1 LLYPGFVSCFPWI
14 LSLYEFGYYNNN
26 KKRILINLCGVLG
39 FFLKKRKKE
48 EENRFLIGKEK
59 KNLEVAEKNRIQIIN
74 CVHL

>member
-1 LLYPGFVSCFPWI
+1 
-14 LSLYEFGYYNNN
+14 
-26 KKRILINLCGVLG
+26 LINLCGVLG
-39 FFLKKRKKE
+39 FFKKKRKKE

>member
-1 LLYPGFVSCFPWI
+1 MNLAI
-14 LSLYEFGYYNNN
+14 TTTK

-39 FFLKKRKKE
+39 FFKKKRKKE